1 MTEREHRILVVDDD
15 DAIRTLLFTVLR
27 RRGLSVDTA
36 PDGAAALDLLGR
48 CNYSV
53 ILLDLMMPRVN
64 GWEVLDHLAARPPA
78 CRPVVLVITAGLEL
92 RGFPPDLVTGTIH
105 KPFDVDLIV
114 EAVAACVTTLPK
126 VEQFDDCPEPESR
139 PDQARPN

>member
-27 RRGLSVDTA
+27 RRAFSVDTA
-36 PDGAAALDLLGR
+36 RDGAAALDLIGN
-48 CNYSV
+48 CSYSV
-53 ILLDLMMPRVN
+53 ILLDLMMPRLN
-64 GWEVLDHLAARPPA
+64 GWEVLDDLATRPPA
-78 CRPVVLVITAGLEL
+78 VRPLVLVLTAGIEL
-92 RGFPPDLVTGTIH
+92 RAFPPGLVAATIH

-114 EAVAACVTTLPK
+114 DTVAACITSLHK
-126 VEQFDDCPEPESR
+126 LEQFDDCPEPECR